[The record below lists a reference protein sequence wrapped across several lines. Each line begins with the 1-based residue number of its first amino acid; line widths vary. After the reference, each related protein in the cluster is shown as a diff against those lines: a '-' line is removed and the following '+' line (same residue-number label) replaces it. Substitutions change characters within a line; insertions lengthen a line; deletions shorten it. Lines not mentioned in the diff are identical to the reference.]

1 MKKTA
6 IIMVAILTSLFFIN
20 CSAASGG
27 EAAFEEPANELVGTW
42 QGVGNEQGS
51 ITFKSDGTF
60 KEDDL
65 PGDLNMEGTY
75 TIDEMNKTVVCI
87 ENEYGMT
94 YNYFYTITGNE
105 LTLQMEYGFPRTFVK

>member
-1 MKKTA
+1 MKKIA

-20 CSAASGG
+20 CSADSG
-27 EAAFEEPANELVGTW
+27 ETAFEEPANELVGTW

-87 ENEYGMT
+87 ENEYGIT
-94 YNYFYTITGNE
+94 YDYAYTITGNE
-105 LTLQMEYGFPRTFVK
+105 LTLQMEYGFPRTFMK